1 MSPETVL
8 ARRVNEFVGVLL
20 FAAAVVWL
28 IALTTHDINDG
39 VWLLKTGTDLPPNN
53 FVGQVGAFIS
63 EVSFQLLGRS
73 AFLLPVLF
81 LLIGWQYFW
90 CYALRMSLKHR
101 VWSV

>member
-73 AFLLPVLF
+73 AFLLPC
-81 LLIGWQYFW
+81 LLYTSE
-90 CYALRMSLKHR
+90 AADE
-101 VWSV
+101 